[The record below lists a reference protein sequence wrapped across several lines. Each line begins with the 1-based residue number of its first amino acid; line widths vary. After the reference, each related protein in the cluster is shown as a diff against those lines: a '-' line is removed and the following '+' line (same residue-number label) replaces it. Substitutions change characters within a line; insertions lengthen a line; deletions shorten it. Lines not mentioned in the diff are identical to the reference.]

1 MERPDPERDPRRPPE
16 PFRPLPRELILLAAA
31 IALVEIALQ
40 LADRGI
46 VFEPSLRGRL
56 YVVGAFWTSLL
67 RGAEPIFALQPWT
80 MFVSHAFLHG
90 GFLHMAM
97 NVAVLLGLGRFV
109 SDRYGAGAVLP
120 TFLAGAIVGAAAF
133 GLISASPIPMV
144 GASGAV
150 FAFVGVWIVW
160 DWRRL
165 RERGAPARPVVA
177 RILTLAGLNL
187 VFFFGL
193 SGMLAWEA
201 HLGGFVAGVVCG
213 AVLEARRAARLRRVR
228 ARRDAAAPGPAGPGG

>member
-1 MERPDPERDPRRPPE
+1 
-16 PFRPLPRELILLAAA
+16 
-31 IALVEIALQ
+31 
-40 LADRGI
+40 
-46 VFEPSLRGRL
+46 
-56 YVVGAFWTSLL
+56 
-67 RGAEPIFALQPWT
+67 

-97 NVAVLLGLGRFV
+97 NMAVLLGLGRFV

-120 TFLAGAIVGAAAF
+120 TFLAGAIGGGAAF
-133 GLISASPIPMV
+133 GMLATSPLPMV

-150 FAFVGVWIVW
+150 FAFIGVWTVW

-165 RERGAPARPVVA
+165 RAQGASVRPVWT

-187 VFFFGL
+187 AFFVGL

-201 HLGGFVAGVVCG
+201 HLGGFLAGLACG
-213 AVLEARRAARLRRVR
+213 VWFESRRDARLRRAR
-228 ARRDAAAPGPAGPGG
+228 AARGRGDDGAGNPVGPGG